1 MSGSYNAGPG
11 SDNAGPRSEDAGPET
26 LMYVLCPVSNS
37 A

>member
-26 LMYVLCPVSNS
+26 LMYGMCPVSNS